1 MLFVREFT
9 VRKHERGLLFENGD
23 FVRFLAPSTYRF
35 FDPRKR
41 IEVERY
47 DLSQPAFEHRLL
59 DYFVRQYPDEI
70 EAMFLRV
77 ETGAH
82 QIAVIYK
89 NGHPWTVVGPER
101 RALFWKG
108 VQHMKTEVV
117 DIAERVSIVPRIV
130 QALAAE
136 LAARA
141 QIGARPDAA
150 LGCAV
155 TLREAPESH
164 VGLMYVHEELSI
176 DLRPG
181 IKI

>member
-1 MLFVREFT
+1 MFFVREFT

-41 IEVERY
+41 FEVERY

-59 DYFVRQYPDEI
+59 DFFVRQYPEEI
-70 EAMFLRV
+70 ESMFLRV

-89 NGHPWTVVGPER
+89 NGHPWTVVAPER

-108 VQHMKTEVV
+108 VQHMKAEIV
-117 DIAERVSIVPRIV
+117 DIAERISIVPRIV

-136 LAARA
+136 LGARA
-141 QIGARPDAA
+141 DAA
-150 LGCAV
+150 LRCAV
-155 TLREAPESH
+155 SLRPAPESH
-164 VGLMYVHEELSI
+164 LGLMYVHEELAI

>member
-9 VRKHERGLLFENGD
+9 VCKHERGLLFENGD
-23 FVRFLAPSTYRF
+23 FLRFLAPGTYRF

-47 DLSQPAFEHRLL
+47 DLSLPAFEHRLL
-59 DYFVRQYPDEI
+59 DYFVRQYPDEV
-70 EAMFLRV
+70 EAMFLHV

-108 VQHMKTEVV
+108 VQRVKAEIV
-117 DIAERVSIVPRIV
+117 DIAARCAIVPLIV
-130 QALAAE
+130 QAIAAE
-136 LAARA
+136 L
-141 QIGARPDAA
+141 GARTDAA
-150 LGCAV
+150 LQCAV
-155 TLREAPESH
+155 SLRTVPEAQ
-164 VGLMYVHEELSI
+164 VGLMYVHEELKI

-181 IKI
+181 VKI

>member
-82 QIAVIYK
+82 QIAVVYK

-108 VQHMKTEVV
+108 VQHVKAEVV
-117 DIAERVSIVPRIV
+117 DIVERFSIVPRIV

-136 LAARA
+136 LGARA
-141 QIGARPDAA
+141 DAA
-150 LGCAV
+150 LECAV
-155 TLREAPESH
+155 SLRAAPEAH
-164 VGLMYVHEELSI
+164 LGLMYVHEQLTI

-181 IKI
+181 VKI